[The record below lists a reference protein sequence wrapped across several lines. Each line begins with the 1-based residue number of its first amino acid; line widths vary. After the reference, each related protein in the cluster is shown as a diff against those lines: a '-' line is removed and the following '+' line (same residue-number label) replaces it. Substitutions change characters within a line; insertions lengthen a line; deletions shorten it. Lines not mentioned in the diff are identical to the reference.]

1 MPQSGKPP
9 LWRPV
14 NWAHVW
20 TTVVLLGLAVSIEP
34 TRIGL
39 IALLL
44 TKQHPMRHLATFVAA
59 GLTISMGVGLAVLFV
74 FHHGFLGQARLDPAW
89 VQIGI
94 GVVALLLAAVLAS
107 NIPLGRIRKPAGGSG
122 DTLETADPT
131 RLKKLSAR
139 TKTFVR
145 GESRI
150 LSGSIGAALA
160 MPSFDYMALLALII
174 ASGKSPLEQVAALL
188 TFLLLAS
195 VAAIVPLFSFLVAPA
210 ATRRGVARF
219 NDWIR
224 SRTRWHAAV
233 FVAIL
238 GVVLLAVGLAHL

>member
-1 MPQSGKPP
+1 M
-9 LWRPV
+9 
-14 NWAHVW
+14 W

-59 GLTISMGVGLAVLFV
+59 GLTISMSVGLAVLFV
-74 FHHGFLGQARLDPAW
+74 FHHGFLGEAKLDPAW

-107 NIPLGRIRKPAGGSG
+107 NIPLGRASSRAPAGGSE
-122 DTLETADPT
+122 DTAATPAEPT
-131 RLKKLSAR
+131 GLKKLSAR
-139 TKTFVR
+139 TKTFVK
-145 GESRI
+145 GESRM

-174 ASGKSPLEQVAALL
+174 ASGKPPLEQVAALL

-195 VAAIVPLFSFLVAPA
+195 VAAIVPLFSFLVAPD
-210 ATRRGVARF
+210 ATRRGVTRF

-224 SRTRWHAAV
+224 SRTRRDAAA

-238 GVVLLAVGLAHL
+238 GVVLVAVGLAHL